1 MALRDH
7 LIPVRLGQNGATEKE
22 DHSLWLN
29 RHNFICQA
37 LKWETHCWWDQ
48 KRKSSSVIFLLFPAQ
63 SLSFSFPCYPPPS
76 LPAGSLET
84 KGKGS
89 RKVGVPRG
97 THTSLNI
104 QNIAYEVSEEL
115 SILLW
120 RNKEFHLLVR
130 DVKGAFQSRTL
141 TLQNTFL
148 HRSSV
153 TAHPTQHPGRKGSHI
168 HSCQTTSGRE
178 QGMCR
183 QVEVH
188 TVAVVLHTA
197 TAAQGKGQ
205 LSDCR
210 KPHTLLHLACNIWW
224 CSSKYVT
231 TLARPS
237 ADTNHYSIC
246 ATNWA

>member
-1 MALRDH
+1 MGLLRKRIIH
-7 LIPVRLGQNGATEKE
+7 CGWTGTISFARLWNEKLIADEIKKGKAP
-22 DHSLWLN
+22 
-29 RHNFICQA
+29 
-37 LKWETHCWWDQ
+37 
-48 KRKSSSVIFLLFPAQ
+48 
-63 SLSFSFPCYPPPS
+63 LSFFSFSLPRVFPFPSPAIPPS

-89 RKVGVPRG
+89 RKVGVSRG
-97 THTSLNI
+97 THISLNI
-104 QNIAYEVSEEL
+104 QNIAYEMSEEL

-130 DVKGAFQSRTL
+130 DVKGAFQSHTL

-168 HSCQTTSGRE
+168 HSCQPTSGRE

-188 TVAVVLHTA
+188 TVAAVLHTA

-224 CSSKYVT
+224 CSSKYVM